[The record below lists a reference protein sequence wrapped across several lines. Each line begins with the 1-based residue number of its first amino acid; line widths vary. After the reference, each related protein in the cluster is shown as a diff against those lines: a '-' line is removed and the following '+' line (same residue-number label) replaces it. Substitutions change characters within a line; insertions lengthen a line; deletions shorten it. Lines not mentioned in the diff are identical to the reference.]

1 MDSRTKMAS
10 ATGSSESSSRAQTST
25 SRSAAS
31 STQTRYRR
39 RSRKVVF
46 LWIVFPIITV
56 GSMISL
62 DELITTARSLAN
74 ASRWEQATGLL
85 DTAAARLPQDAT
97 GRAAAAR
104 LALAAAEI
112 TVDAAWH
119 NGNGEGAARL
129 SKLDEG
135 GLDSDGVWDLD
146 FTRMR
151 CAYAA
156 TLRHPD
162 TAVRDHAARLAAS
175 APDPRRLGWAHMYLG
190 LIHDNVLADRA
201 AAPPHYE
208 IALANSAGD
217 DPLRREAQR
226 HLGDHDHDRGD
237 DPAARARWQDATAA
251 GARAGMVGGVL
262 SQQLL
267 LAVLARD
274 TGDEPGATALAAEVL
289 RWAE

>member
-1 MDSRTKMAS
+1 
-10 ATGSSESSSRAQTST
+10 
-25 SRSAAS
+25 
-31 STQTRYRR
+31 
-39 RSRKVVF
+39 
-46 LWIVFPIITV
+46 
-56 GSMISL
+56 MISL

-74 ASRWEQATGLL
+74 ASRWEQATVLL
-85 DTAAARLPQDAT
+85 DAAAARLPADAA

-104 LALAAAEI
+104 IALTAAEI

-119 NGNGEGAARL
+119 NGTGEGPARV
-129 SKLDEG
+129 SKVDEG
-135 GLDSDGVWDLD
+135 GLDPDGVWDLD

-156 TLRHPD
+156 ALRNPD
-162 TAVRDHAARLAAS
+162 TAVRDHAERLAAS

-190 LIHDNVLADRA
+190 LVHDNVLADRA
-201 AAPPHYE
+201 AAPAHYE

-217 DPLRREAQR
+217 DLLRREAQR

-237 DPAARARWQDATAA
+237 HAGARARWQDAAAA
-251 GARAGMVGGVL
+251 GARAGMVGGTL

-274 TGDEPGATALAAEVL
+274 TGDEAGAAALAAEVL
-289 RWAE
+289 RWAEAIGAARIAAMTSAFLHGADPTQPPPA